1 MTEPIDIPPSGQRQE
16 LRCDVAVVGGGTAG
30 TMAAITAAEMGAS
43 VLLLDKAH
51 VRHSGAL
58 AMGMDGVN
66 NAVIPG
72 KATPEDY
79 VAEIT
84 RANEGII
91 NQRTVYQTASRGYD
105 MVRRLEQYGVKFAK
119 DAHGDYDVRRVHR
132 SGSYVLPMPEGKDI
146 KKVLYRVLR
155 QRSIRE
161 RVRIENRVMPVRVL
175 TAAGCAVGVAGFNTR
190 TGEFV
195 TASAGAVI
203 LATGACGRLGLPA
216 SGYLYGTYE
225 NPTNAGDGHAMA
237 YHAGAEL
244 SGLECFQINP
254 LIKDY
259 NGPACAYVANPFGG
273 YQVNHR
279 GERFVDCDYW
289 SGQMMA
295 EVARE
300 IASARG
306 PIYLKLTHL
315 PEETISALEGILHTT
330 ERPTRGT
337 FHAGRGHDYRTHD
350 VEMHISEIG
359 LCGGHSSSGVWVDE
373 NAATTVPGLY
383 AAGDLA
389 CVPHNYMIGAFVFGD
404 LAGAHASE
412 FARGAGAAGPAGPD
426 PAPGLPEDQIG
437 AAHELI
443 YRPLRNPDGPPQ
455 AQVEY
460 KLRRFVND
468 YLAPPKTQARLDI
481 ALETFGR
488 MTTEIAQMGARTPH
502 ELMRCA
508 EVTFIRDCAEL
519 AARASLAR
527 TESRW
532 GLYHDRADHPGRDD
546 AEWFWHLNIRRGAD
560 GSPELLKR
568 PVGSY
573 IVPVSEFEVPVRE
586 PGEVVLIPRLPG
598 PGRGRLGRY
607 RLAPAAAA
615 ASVQPA
621 DILQLLRLTD
631 AQPSVPQLE
640 PYLADSDAR
649 VRRAAIAALTETA
662 PPGAGRAL
670 AHAAGDD
677 NGTVRHAAVAGLREL
692 VAILPA
698 DDEALLD
705 SLRLRLGSPDPVV
718 RSAVLDLLREMRV
731 AEVGPFAAAL
741 SDADHRVRLRAVS
754 GLVFTRQARLVAA
767 AAADRSREVRVAVA
781 DGLAALAAEL
791 AETGPADGR
800 EALERLAHD
809 PDVLVQAA
817 AFKAAGALGC
827 PPPLDILA
835 ARMLRRTAAA
845 WEVRAGAARALA
857 AASPVVAVGPLVA
870 AVSDPH
876 ANVRKAAVTA
886 LAPMRAYPGAVE
898 ALHAAACDGDA
909 DVRAYAR
916 HAIDGGRR
924 LPAAVMNDLAGR
936 ATVGIGDG
944 PQRPAR
950 RVAHAE
956 EEGDIVIA
964 GRAQDLTGRTLV
976 ADRGMAGAD
985 AEVGG
990 LVPDG
995 PALAGLLLREALL
1008 RLFVEVGRQ
1017 GPLLGCRDVG
1027 GQVRRVRGADDGGRQ
1042 ARVAEGEAEDELH
1055 GGHARVSEQVLDA
1068 RGLPVPLAEARLLGK
1083 RAGPP
1088 VLVLRR
1094 RATGRAAS
1102 DQRSRALARRLGD
1115 EVLVVALYG
1124 RVGDLEGV
1132 EDVHREVVGQV
1143 REDA

>member
-1 MTEPIDIPPSGQRQE
+1 MGVPPPGQRQE
-16 LRCDVAVVGGGTAG
+16 LSCDVAVVGGGTAG
-30 TMAAITAAEMGAS
+30 TMAAITAAELGAS

-72 KATPEDY
+72 KATPQDY

-105 MVRRLEQYGVKFAK
+105 MVRRLERYGVKFAK

-175 TAAGCAVGVAGFNTR
+175 TAAGRAVGVAGFNSR

-195 TASAGAVI
+195 TVAAGAVI

-273 YQVNHR
+273 YQVNHN

-404 LAGAHASE
+404 LAGADASA
-412 FARGAGAAGPAGPD
+412 FARGPGASGPGASGPAGPD
-426 PAPGLPEDQIG
+426 AGPDILPEDQIE

-488 MTTEIAQMGARTPH
+488 MSTEIAGMGARTPH

-532 GLYHDRADHPGRDD
+532 GLYHDRADHPGHDD

-560 GSPELLKR
+560 GNPELLKR
-568 PVGSY
+568 PVGAY
-573 IVPVSEFEVPVRE
+573 IVPVGEFDVPVRDS
-586 PGEVVLIPRLPG
+586 GEVVLLAGPPPAG
-598 PGRGRLGRY
+598 PGRSRGSQ
-607 RLAPAAAA
+607 PAAAA
-615 ASVQPA
+615 TATAARPPE
-621 DILQLLRLTD
+621 ILELLRLSET
-631 AQPSVPQLE
+631 QPSVRQLE
-640 PYLADSDAR
+640 PYLADADAR
-649 VRRAAIAALTETA
+649 VRRAAIAALTEAA

-670 AHAAGDD
+670 AQAAADA
-677 NGTVRHAAVAGLREL
+677 NGSVRHAAVAGLREL

-698 DDEALLD
+698 GDEPLLA
-705 SLRLRLGSPDPVV
+705 SLRFRLDSPDPVV
-718 RSAVLDLLREMRV
+718 RSAVLEVLRELRTGD
-731 AEVGPFAAAL
+731 AGPFAAAL
-741 SDADHRVRLRAVS
+741 SDADHRVRLRAIT
-754 GLVFTRQARLVAA
+754 GLVAAGEPRLVAG
-767 AAADRSREVRVAVA
+767 AAADRSREVRVGVA

-791 AETGPADGR
+791 TETGQADAR
-800 EALERLAHD
+800 AALERLAGD
-809 PDVLVQAA
+809 SDALVRAA

-827 PPPLDILA
+827 PPPLDALA
-835 ARMLRRTAAA
+835 AGVLGAGVLAAGVLGRTAAA
-845 WEVRAGAARALA
+845 EGSWEVRAGAAQALA
-857 AASPVVAVGPLVA
+857 AASPGVAVGPLVT

-886 LAPMRAYPGAVE
+886 LAPMYAHPAAAA
-898 ALHAAACDGDA
+898 ALHAAASDSDA

-916 HAIDGGRR
+916 
-924 LPAAVMNDLAGR
+924 
-936 ATVGIGDG
+936 
-944 PQRPAR
+944 
-950 RVAHAE
+950 
-956 EEGDIVIA
+956 
-964 GRAQDLTGRTLV
+964 
-976 ADRGMAGAD
+976 
-985 AEVGG
+985 
-990 LVPDG
+990 
-995 PALAGLLLREALL
+995 
-1008 RLFVEVGRQ
+1008 
-1017 GPLLGCRDVG
+1017 
-1027 GQVRRVRGADDGGRQ
+1027 
-1042 ARVAEGEAEDELH
+1042 
-1055 GGHARVSEQVLDA
+1055 
-1068 RGLPVPLAEARLLGK
+1068 
-1083 RAGPP
+1083 
-1088 VLVLRR
+1088 
-1094 RATGRAAS
+1094 RAA
-1102 DQRSRALARRLGD
+1102 DGAKDATRTRA
-1115 EVLVVALYG
+1115 
-1124 RVGDLEGV
+1124 
-1132 EDVHREVVGQV
+1132 
-1143 REDA
+1143 